1 MATAQ
6 RTEATLDVADLLHR
20 VRSHEVYRRVC
31 DEPSLRRLMQAHV
44 FAVWD
49 FQSLLKA
56 LQRAVTC
63 VDVPWLPTA
72 DPESRRFLNEI
83 VLEEESDECPWG
95 GYLSHFE
102 LYHRAMVECGA
113 DTRQIDAFVHAL
125 RVGGS
130 VDDAL
135 ALASASE
142 GVRRFVQTTMEIAHS
157 GSPHRIAA
165 AFSFG
170 REEIVPQMFQRLVD
184 RLSEVQPRR
193 WSTLRHYLVRHIER
207 DGEKHGPFARRLVA
221 RLVGVDPTRQ
231 QEAEDA
237 ARACLVARVQ
247 LWDEVFLSL
256 ERGETR
262 TVAYASRK

>member
-1 MATAQ
+1 MTTAH
-6 RTEATLDVADLLHR
+6 RTEATVDVEGLQDR
-20 VRSHEVYRRVC
+20 VRNHEVYHRVC
-31 DEPSLRRLMQAHV
+31 DERSLCHFMQAHV

-72 DPESRRFLNEI
+72 DPETRRFVNEL
-83 VLEEESDECPWG
+83 VLEEESDECPGG

-113 DTRQIDAFVHAL
+113 DTRRIDTFVEAL
-125 RVGGS
+125 RAGGS

-142 GVRRFVQTTMEIAHS
+142 GVRCFVQTTMEIAHS

-165 AFSFG
+165 ALSFG
-170 REEIVPQMFQRLVD
+170 REEIIPQMFQQLVD
-184 RLSEVQPRR
+184 RLAQVQPRR

-221 RLVGVDPTRQ
+221 RLVGADPTRQ
-231 QEAEDA
+231 REAVHA
-237 ARACLVARVQ
+237 THICLVARVR
-247 LWDEVFLSL
+247 LWDEVVRSI
-256 ERGETR
+256 ERG
-262 TVAYASRK
+262 